1 MKFETAC
8 LCHRG
13 ALLGIAMIVCRNKAD
28 AEDLVQ
34 DTLVRAMEKWH
45 TFRPGQ
51 EVRPWLHRILSNIF
65 IDGYRQQRRRKA
77 QQQAFPEE
85 IVAGT
90 IGHASSPADGL
101 GDEVLGALKQ
111 LEGPCMEVVDLVD
124 LQGKDYESAA
134 AALKLPDG
142 TVMSRLYRAR
152 RALEPVLSDYAA
164 AEYGIRRS

>member
-8 LCHRG
+8 IPHRG
-13 ALLGIAMIVCRNKAD
+13 ALLATAMIVCRNRAD

-45 TFRPGQ
+45 TYRPGQ
-51 EVRPWLHRILSNIF
+51 EVRPWLYRILSNIF

-77 QQQAFPEE
+77 QQQAFSEE
-85 IVAGT
+85 IVERTG
-90 IGHASSPADGL
+90 GHPAAPREGL
-101 GDEVLGALKQ
+101 SDEVAVALKQ
-111 LEGPCMEVVDLVD
+111 LEPSCMEVVDLVD
-124 LQGKDYESAA
+124 LQGKDYEAA
-134 AALKLPDG
+134 AASLKLPDG